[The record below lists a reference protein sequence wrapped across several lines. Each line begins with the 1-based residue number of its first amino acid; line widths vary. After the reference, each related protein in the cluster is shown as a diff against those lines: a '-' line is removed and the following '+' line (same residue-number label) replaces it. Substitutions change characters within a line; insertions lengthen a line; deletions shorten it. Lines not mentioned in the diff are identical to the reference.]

1 MSDPTRIPRDEPDA
15 LLDEAH
21 RVAAPPVPNTTALE
35 RVRVR
40 AEALAAG
47 RTGNG
52 ARASRP
58 GHAVW
63 RRPVVWRTALVT
75 VSVVAALGAS
85 FALLGQP
92 GDMAFAAEKLLAML
106 APDGQI
112 LHYAT
117 TSSNQWVGM
126 PTTPQAE
133 MAVDYWIDAER
144 KVLRSEA
151 RSADGEIFSI
161 TVESGG
167 RSRSLSLMPDLDG
180 EGDPAAAPTEWWLV
194 EQPASDPLLAGGQSE
209 FNPFWWLE
217 RLREAVASGEA
228 EVTGTTTIDGEKCWE
243 LTWNYTSSDGQS
255 DVHELITAVVRQI
268 DYRPVRTMVVVTQDG
283 RETARFEKEFVTWE
297 VLPRSA
303 VDSALLDR
311 SLLTTEAAYDMRA
324 YTAEDISDFT
334 EFDGWW
340 LGPVFDGM
348 ELTGSEHVD
357 EDGTTVRTHDIT
369 YTRASDGWSQVP
381 RTIEDVPVAGDG
393 GELVAAYTLDPMTPD
408 PDTDVTVTSFALQ
421 DEQTLEALVPA
432 LLPVLTGAQWEP
444 VPSTA
449 LWHEV
454 DGRRYVEY
462 SVTGENGR
470 SVAALNLGGSS
481 VLVMTPDSETTARA
495 IAALVQA
502 N

>member
-1 MSDPTRIPRDEPDA
+1 MGPRSAERGKALTNLGIVDASRSSLRSSKWVRPRITTSPPYNPPPPGGPTPWIVQIPRIG
-15 LLDEAH
+15 L
-21 RVAAPPVPNTTALE
+21 
-35 RVRVR
+35 
-40 AEALAAG
+40 
-47 RTGNG
+47 
-52 ARASRP
+52 
-58 GHAVW
+58 GH
-63 RRPVVWRTALVT
+63 
-75 VSVVAALGAS
+75 
-85 FALLGQP
+85 
-92 GDMAFAAEKLLAML
+92 
-106 APDGQI
+106 
-112 LHYAT
+112 
-117 TSSNQWVGM
+117 WV
-126 PTTPQAE
+126 
-133 MAVDYWIDAER
+133 
-144 KVLRSEA
+144 
-151 RSADGEIFSI
+151 
-161 TVESGG
+161 
-167 RSRSLSLMPDLDG
+167 
-180 EGDPAAAPTEWWLV
+180 
-194 EQPASDPLLAGGQSE
+194 
-209 FNPFWWLE
+209 
-217 RLREAVASGEA
+217 
-228 EVTGTTTIDGEKCWE
+228 IDGEKCWE

-357 EDGTTVRTHDIT
+357 EDGTTTRTHDIT
-369 YTRASDGWSQVP
+369 YTRASDGWSQIP

-408 PDTDVTVTSFALQ
+408 PGTDVTVTSFALQ
-421 DEQTLEALVPA
+421 SEHTLEALVPA

-444 VPSTA
+444 MPSTA

-454 DGRRYVEY
+454 GGRRYVEY

-470 SVAALNLGGSS
+470 SIAALNLGGSS